1 MITIYTTQ
9 TCPKCKILKKK
20 LEDKGIEYK
29 EFNDEDEMQHMGI
42 LSVPVMDV
50 DGEQL
55 DFPAAIKYV
64 NER

>member
-20 LEDKGIEYK
+20 LQEKGIEYK
-29 EFNDEDEMQHMGI
+29 EFNDEDEMQSMGI

>member
-20 LEDKGIEYK
+20 LQEKGIEYK
-29 EFNDEDEMQHMGI
+29 EFNDEDEMQCMGI

>member
-20 LEDKGIEYK
+20 LQEKGIEYK
-29 EFNDEDEMQHMGI
+29 EFNDEDEMQRMGI

-55 DFPAAIKYV
+55 DFPAAIKY
-64 NER
+64 